1 MSIRLIIFLASLSL
15 TCCAQQSTPQQEL
28 DQPLAFPG
36 AEGFGKYTTG
46 GRGGSVLVV
55 TNLNDDGP
63 GSLREAIRKKGP
75 RIIVFAVSGY
85 IDLKSP
91 LFINNPDVTIAGQ
104 TAPGDGITL
113 RHYPLKVST
122 ENVIIRYLRFRLGD
136 VSKIEED
143 AISGIRQKN
152 IIIDHCSVSWAT
164 DECASF
170 YGNENFTMQWC
181 IISESLNSSVHSKG
195 DHGYGGIWGGRKATF
210 HHNLIA
216 HHNSRLPRF
225 SGSASV
231 PNAPDELVDFRNN
244 VIYNW
249 MNNNTYGGEKG
260 RYNVVNNYYKPGPS
274 TKSSRKTRILD
285 PSVPYGKF
293 FVAGNVLEGF
303 ENITRNNKLGI
314 TNNAADSALVSK
326 SFEVERINEHSA
338 RQAFELVLLGAGASL
353 VRDAVDLRIV
363 EEVKNGT
370 ASFGKNKDGII
381 DSQNDVG
388 GWPELKTVPA
398 PTDSDNDG
406 MPDDWEQK
414 NRLNPND
421 ASDAAR
427 YTLSKTYTNIEV
439 YINGLVQDK
448 TGVQKSK

>member
-1 MSIRLIIFLASLSL
+1 MSIRLIILLASLSL

-36 AEGFGKYTTG
+36 AEGFGKYITG

-274 TKSSRKTRILD
+274 TKSSRKARILD

-314 TNNAADSALVSK
+314 TNSAADSALVSK
-326 SFEVERINEHSA
+326 SFEVELINEHSA

-353 VRDAVDLRIV
+353 VRDAVDRRIV

>member
-398 PTDSDNDG
+398 PIDSDNDG

>member
-1 MSIRLIIFLASLSL
+1 MSIRLIILLASLSL

-274 TKSSRKTRILD
+274 TKSSRKARILD

-326 SFEVERINEHSA
+326 SFEVELINEHSA

-353 VRDAVDLRIV
+353 VRDAVDRRIV

>member
-36 AEGFGKYTTG
+36 AEGFGKYITG

-274 TKSSRKTRILD
+274 TKSSRKARILD

-314 TNNAADSALVSK
+314 TNSAADSALVSK
-326 SFEVERINEHSA
+326 SFEVELINEHSA

-353 VRDAVDLRIV
+353 VRDAVDRRIV

>member
-1 MSIRLIIFLASLSL
+1 MSIRLIILLASLSL

-274 TKSSRKTRILD
+274 TKSSRKARILD

-314 TNNAADSALVSK
+314 TNSAADSALVSK
-326 SFEVERINEHSA
+326 SFEVELINEHSA

-353 VRDAVDLRIV
+353 VRDAVDRRIV

>member
-274 TKSSRKTRILD
+274 TKSSRKARILD

>member
-326 SFEVERINEHSA
+326 SFEVELINEHSA

>member
-1 MSIRLIIFLASLSL
+1 MSIRLIILLASLSL

-274 TKSSRKTRILD
+274 TKSSRKARILD

-314 TNNAADSALVSK
+314 TNSAADSALVSK
-326 SFEVERINEHSA
+326 SFEVELINEHSA

>member
-274 TKSSRKTRILD
+274 TKSSRKARILD

-314 TNNAADSALVSK
+314 TNSAADSALVSK
-326 SFEVERINEHSA
+326 SFEVELINEHSA

-353 VRDAVDLRIV
+353 VRDAVDRRIV

>member
-36 AEGFGKYTTG
+36 AEGFGKYITG

>member
-1 MSIRLIIFLASLSL
+1 MSIRLIILLASLSL

-36 AEGFGKYTTG
+36 AEGFGKYITG

-274 TKSSRKTRILD
+274 TKSSRKARILD

>member
-274 TKSSRKTRILD
+274 TKSSRKARILD

-326 SFEVERINEHSA
+326 SFEVELINEHSA

-353 VRDAVDLRIV
+353 VRDAVDRRIV